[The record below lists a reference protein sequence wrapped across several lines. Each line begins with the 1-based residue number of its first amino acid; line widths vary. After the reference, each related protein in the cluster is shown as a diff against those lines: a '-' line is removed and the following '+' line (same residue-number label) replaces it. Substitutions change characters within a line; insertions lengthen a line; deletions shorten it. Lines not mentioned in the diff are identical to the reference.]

1 MPERHAPHLDL
12 VQMGVL
18 CCSTTLWYPMQ
29 MVMGRKTK
37 GLIGPVGETLCLFLG
52 IGVEVEAG
60 TDAETEKVV
69 GRRMEVRGNGGVVA
83 WR

>member
-1 MPERHAPHLDL
+1 VPHLDL

-18 CCSTTLWYPMQ
+18 CCLASLWYPMQ
-29 MVMGRKTK
+29 RVMGRLTR

-52 IGVEVEAG
+52 VATGVEFEVEAEAG
-60 TDAETEKVV
+60 TETERVA
-69 GRRMEVRGNGGVVA
+69 GRRMEVQGNDDVAA